1 VTALIT
7 IDTKALASFLK
18 QVGDRLE
25 KGFDTK
31 KALTESALLVASLIK
46 RRTKAG
52 LDVEMKPF
60 TPYKRGKK
68 GGRVDLDASGRMLG
82 AIEVRAVSDTEAV
95 VGIFDKAQQR
105 KAIVHQLGLGKMP
118 VRRFFGVS
126 VADADTL
133 TAIERIFV
141 RELNKAAGKV

>member
-1 VTALIT
+1 LIT
-7 IDTKALASFLK
+7 VDTKGLSIFLDELGK
-18 QVGDRLE
+18 KIE
-25 KGFDTK
+25 KGFDTR
-31 KALTESALLVASLIK
+31 KALTESARLVASLIK

-60 TPYKRGKK
+60 TPYKGRRK

-118 VRRFFGVS
+118 ARRFFGVNA
-126 VADADTL
+126 ADADTL
-133 TAIERIFV
+133 EAIERIFA

>member
-1 VTALIT
+1 MIT
-7 IDTKALASFLK
+7 IDTKGLAAFLK
-18 QVGDRLE
+18 DLGERIE

-31 KALTESALLVASLIK
+31 NAVTESARLVASLIR

-52 LDVEMKPF
+52 LDADVKPF

-68 GGRVDLDASGRMLG
+68 DRRVDLDASGEMLG
-82 AIEVRAVSDTEAV
+82 AIEVRVVSDTEAM
-95 VGIFDKAQQR
+95 VGIFDPVQQG

-126 VADADTL
+126 RSDVDTL
-133 TAIERIFV
+133 SAIERIFV
-141 RELNKAAGKV
+141 REMNKAAGKV

>member
-1 VTALIT
+1 MIT
-7 IDTKALASFLK
+7 IDTKGLAAFLK
-18 QVGDRLE
+18 DLGERIE

-31 KALTESALLVASLIK
+31 NAVTESARLAASLIR

-52 LDVEMKPF
+52 LDADLKPF

-68 GGRVDLDASGRMLG
+68 GGRVDLDASGEMLG
-82 AIEVRAVSDTEAV
+82 AIEVRVVSDTEAM
-95 VGIFDKAQQR
+95 VGIFDPVQQR

-126 VADADTL
+126 RSDVDTL
-133 TAIERIFV
+133 SAIERIFV
-141 RELNKAAGKV
+141 REMNKAAGKV

>member
-1 VTALIT
+1 MTTLIT
-7 IDTKALASFLK
+7 IDTKGLAAFLK
-18 QVGDRLE
+18 DLGERIE

-31 KALTESALLVASLIK
+31 NAVTESARLVASLIR

-52 LDVEMKPF
+52 LDADLKPF

-68 GGRVDLDASGRMLG
+68 GGRVDLDASGEMLG
-82 AIEVRAVSDTEAV
+82 AIEVRVVSDTEAM
-95 VGIFDKAQQR
+95 VGIFDPVQQR

-126 VADADTL
+126 RSDVDTL
-133 TAIERIFV
+133 SAIERIFV
-141 RELNKAAGKV
+141 REMNKAAGKV

>member
-1 VTALIT
+1 MIT
-7 IDTKALASFLK
+7 IDTKGLAAFLK
-18 QVGDRLE
+18 DLGEKIE

-31 KALTESALLVASLIK
+31 NAVTESARLVASLIR

-52 LDVEMKPF
+52 LDADVKPF

-68 GGRVDLDASGRMLG
+68 GGRVDLDASGEMLG
-82 AIEVRAVSDTEAV
+82 AIEVRVVSDTEAM
-95 VGIFDKAQQR
+95 VGIFDPVQQR

-126 VADADTL
+126 RSDVNTL
-133 TAIERIFV
+133 SAIERIFV
-141 RELNKAAGKV
+141 REMNKAAEKV

>member
-1 VTALIT
+1 MTTLIT
-7 IDTKALASFLK
+7 IDTKGLAAFLK
-18 QVGDRLE
+18 DLGERIE

-31 KALTESALLVASLIK
+31 NAVTESARLAASLIR

-52 LDVEMKPF
+52 LDADLKPF

-68 GGRVDLDASGRMLG
+68 GGRVDLDASGEMLA
-82 AIEVRAVSDTEAV
+82 AIEVRVVSDTKAM
-95 VGIFDKAQQR
+95 VGIFDPVQQR

-126 VADADTL
+126 RSDVDTL
-133 TAIERIFV
+133 SAIERIFV
-141 RELNKAAGKV
+141 REMNKAAGKV